1 MRTIQQAIDQAKQF
15 AKEND
20 HIRALVFQG
29 SLVMPNPKIDA
40 FTDIDP
46 LFYVD
51 DIDAFIKDESWIDFF
66 GSPIARF
73 SDEGTEASGAKWYAR
88 LLLLK
93 DGFKMD
99 VSFQD
104 VQYAKEA
111 IHMPLYKVILD
122 KDNIIPVP
130 PVTDESNFYTK
141 PPTKE
146 SFHHILNE
154 FFFDTSYVVKS
165 IRRNE
170 LFFTRFMFGV
180 LNKKIKALLGWYLG
194 YDSNYTTNIGA
205 EGRYLFDLMDDQ
217 LKQMVLD
224 TFAGKTVQAHLDAL
238 YAYFRLVGFLGREIE
253 KQSNLPYLYQVEKE
267 VLQYVKNAQQKPLK
281 NEEVIRL

>member
-1 MRTIQQAIDQAKQF
+1 MRTLQQAIDQAKQF

-51 DIDAFIKDESWIDFF
+51 DIDAFINDESWIDFF

-73 SDEGTEASGAKWYAR
+73 SDEGTETSGAKWYAR

-104 VQYAKEA
+104 IKYAKEA
-111 IHMPLYKVILD
+111 VHMPLYKVIID
-122 KDNIIPVP
+122 KDGKIPTP
-130 PVTDESNFYTK
+130 PVTDESNFYTV

-146 SFHHILNE
+146 TFHQILNE
-154 FFFDTSYVVKS
+154 FFFDTTYVVKS

-194 YDSNYTTNIGA
+194 FNSNYTTNIGA
-205 EGRYLFDLMDDQ
+205 EGRYLFDLMDDS

-224 TFAGKTVQAHLDAL
+224 TFAGKTVIAHLDAL
-238 YAYFRLVGFLGREIE
+238 DAYFRLVGFLGREIE
-253 KQSNLPYLYQVEKE
+253 KQSSIPYLYQVEKA
-267 VLQYVKNAQQKPLK
+267 LLDYVEKAQEISLE
-281 NEEVIRL
+281 NEEVINL